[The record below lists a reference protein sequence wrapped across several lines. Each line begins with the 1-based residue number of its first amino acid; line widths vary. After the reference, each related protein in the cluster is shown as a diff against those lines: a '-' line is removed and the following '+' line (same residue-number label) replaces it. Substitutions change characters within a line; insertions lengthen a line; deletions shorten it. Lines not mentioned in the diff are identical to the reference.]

1 MRRRFLF
8 PLLPPLLALAL
19 GGCAIVDG
27 KLVFQPPK
35 PGGKAATAPAE
46 AKAAPQKPAKRH
58 NEGIAGSAP
67 AIAVKTVKPPHI
79 ARKKPAAPRI
89 PGPKPEPSPPVYTD
103 VWERIRAG
111 FAMPDLDNKSVRAHE
126 KWYSSRQQYLLRV
139 AKRARR
145 YMPYIVEEI
154 DRRGLPMELAL
165 LPVVESAYNPHAYSF
180 AHASGLWQFI
190 RPTGLHYGLKQ
201 NWWYDG
207 RRDVK
212 MATKGALDYLEFLH
226 EKFDGDWFHALAAYN
241 AGEGGI
247 ARAIRRN
254 KKKGLSHEFHRL
266 KLQDETRHY
275 VPKLIAMRA
284 IVADPAGHG
293 VVLPPIA
300 NKPYFAT
307 LPTGGQLDLL
317 VFAERSGIAVDEIQ
331 KLNPAFRRWAT
342 DPEGPHEILV
352 PVEYT
357 AQARHALATLDPA
370 KRMRTRLH
378 HIEAGESL
386 SVIAH
391 RYGVTTQ
398 ALRDANQL
406 SGDLIRA
413 GRRLVVPLSSGRIIR
428 AAAYRAQTVAHS
440 GSGSIHV
447 HTVRNGDTLW
457 DIARKYGTNVAKL
470 RSWNSI
476 HNVRLLKPGQKI
488 KVYR

>member
-8 PLLPPLLALAL
+8 PLLLPPLALAL
-19 GGCAIVDG
+19 GSCAMVDG

-35 PGGKAATAPAE
+35 QAGAAATAPAE
-46 AKAAPQKPAKRH
+46 VKIAPQKPARRH

-67 AIAVKTVKPPHI
+67 ATAVKTVKPPHI
-79 ARKKPAAPRI
+79 ARKKPAAPRA
-89 PGPKPEPSPPVYTD
+89 PEPSPPVYTD

-139 AKRARR
+139 TKRARR

-190 RPTGLHYGLKQ
+190 RATGLHYGLKQ

-254 KKKGLSHEFHRL
+254 KKKGQPHEFHHL

-275 VPKLIAMRA
+275 VPKLIALRA

-293 VVLPPIA
+293 VVLPPIT
-300 NKPYFAT
+300 NEPYFAS

-378 HIEAGESL
+378 HIKAGESL

-391 RYGVTTQ
+391 RYGVSIQ

-406 SGDLIRA
+406 RGDLIRA

-440 GSGSIHV
+440 SGAVHV
-447 HTVRNGDTLW
+447 HTVRSGDTLW
-457 DIARKYGTNVAKL
+457 DIARKYGTNVDKL
-470 RSWNSI
+470 RGWNSI
-476 HNVRLLKPGQKI
+476 HNVRLLRPGQKI